1 MKNIDADLHVRGRS
15 QFVDDLPAP
24 EGALHV
30 AVFSSPIAH
39 GEITKLDIGPAQRT
53 EGIHAVFTAEDIPG
67 ENQIGNIILDEPLLA
82 YGKVNYVGQP
92 IAVVVG
98 ESAEI
103 ARAAARK
110 IRIEYREFPAIFDA
124 REAHAEGQWI
134 VPPRTFALGN
144 VDEAWQACGMVVEG
158 MAETGGQEHLYL
170 ETQGAFAWPTESG
183 GLKVVSAT
191 QAPKAVQSII
201 GRVVNLPMHQ
211 VEVDV
216 LRLGGGFGG
225 KEEQA
230 TPWATMAALAAFRLK
245 RPVKLILRRI
255 EDMRMTGKRH
265 PYSSDFKI
273 GLTNEGKILA
283 YQVTFYQ
290 NAGAFSDLSPSV
302 LGRTLLHSTSS
313 YFAPNVSATGISCRT
328 NFPPNTACRGFGGPQ
343 AMFVMEA
350 AIFKAAEEMGIDPWV
365 IQKRNLLR
373 EGDAFPYGM
382 KIDSSEARRCWENAE
397 KRYRWAE
404 IRRDAQNFNLIHH
417 DRKKGL
423 AMMPICH
430 GVLYNDAIF
439 LNQAY
444 ALVHVYSDGSVGV
457 STGAVEMG
465 QGVHMKLRQVA
476 AHIFSIPLDR
486 VKAEG
491 VNTSRVANTS
501 PTSASYS
508 ADLNGNA
515 TRLAC
520 LEIIGRLKKFVA
532 RQLDIGQPD
541 NIEIKNGTVYSE
553 GKATEFTWDK
563 LIIDAYFNRINLSA
577 QAHYTTPGIE
587 PDKNQKRTRFFAHHV
602 FGAAIMEVTL
612 DCLRGIYQIDS
623 VKVVHDFGQ
632 SLNPLIDHGQVEGGI
647 TQGVGWMTMEEL
659 VYTNNGEL
667 ISDGLATYKAPD
679 IYSAPREIQVS
690 FLENSENPLGI
701 FSSKAVGEPPFMY
714 GIGVYFAIARA
725 MKAFRPELQIQFS
738 APMTPEKVLFSLHG
752 NSAGSV

>member
-1 MKNIDADLHVRGRS
+1 MRNIDAELHARGRT
-15 QFVDDLPAP
+15 QFVDDLLAP
-24 EGALHV
+24 EGTLHA

-39 GEITKLDIGPAQRT
+39 GEITKLDSSAAERM
-53 EGIHAVFTAEDIPG
+53 EGIHAVFTAKDIPG
-67 ENQIGNIILDEPLLA
+67 ENQIGNIIPDEPLLA
-82 YGKVNYVGQP
+82 SGKVAYAGQP
-92 IAVVVG
+92 IAIVVG

-110 IRIEYREFPAIFDA
+110 IAIEFQERPAIFDT
-124 REAHAEGQWI
+124 RQAHAEGELI

-144 VDEAWQACGMVVEG
+144 VDEAWRECHVVVEG
-158 MAETGGQEHLYL
+158 TAETGGQEHLYL
-170 ETQGAFAWPTESG
+170 ETQGAFAWPTESD

-191 QAPKAVQSII
+191 QAPKSVQSVI

-230 TPWATMAALAAFRLK
+230 TPWAAMAALAASRLK
-245 RPVKLILRRI
+245 RPVKLILLRD

-273 GLTNEGKILA
+273 GLTREGKILA
-283 YQVTFYQ
+283 YQVTYYQ

-302 LGRTLLHSTSS
+302 LGRTLLHSTNS
-313 YFAPNVSATGISCRT
+313 YFIPNVRATGIGCRT
-328 NFPPNTACRGFGGPQ
+328 NFPPNTACRGFGSPQ

-350 AIFKAAEEMGIDPWV
+350 AICKAAEKMGVDPWV
-365 IQKRNLLR
+365 IQKKNLLR
-373 EGDAFPYGM
+373 EGDEFLHGM
-382 KIDSSEARRCWENAE
+382 KVENSQARRCWEKAE
-397 KRYRWAE
+397 EEYRWEE
-404 IRRDAQNFNLIHH
+404 IHRSVQDFNLTHS
-417 DRKKGL
+417 DQKKGL
-423 AMMPICH
+423 AMMPICF
-430 GVLYNDAIF
+430 GILFNDAVF

-444 ALVHVYSDGSVGV
+444 SLVHVYADGSVSV

-476 AHIFSIPLDR
+476 AHIFSISPDR
-486 VKAEG
+486 IKTES
-491 VNTSRVANTS
+491 VNTTRVANTS

-520 LEIIGRLKKFVA
+520 LKILTRLKEFA
-532 RQLDIGQPD
+532 AQQLDTGQPD
-541 NIEIKNGTVYSE
+541 NIEIKNGTVYSR

-563 LIIDAYFNRINLSA
+563 LIIDAYLNRINLSA
-577 QAHYTTPGIE
+577 QAHYATPGIE
-587 PDKNQKRTRFFAHHV
+587 PGKNQKRKRFFAHHV

-632 SLNPLIDHGQVEGGI
+632 SLNPLIDRGQAEGAIVQGI
-647 TQGVGWMTMEEL
+647 GWMTTEEL
-659 VYTNNGEL
+659 NYANNGEL
-667 ISDGLATYKAPD
+667 ISDGLATYKVPD
-679 IYSAPREIQVS
+679 VYAAPREIRIS
-690 FLENSENPLGI
+690 FLKGSDNPLGI
-701 FSSKAVGEPPFMY
+701 FNSKAVGEPPFVY
-714 GIGVYFAIARA
+714 GIGAYFAILQAIRA
-725 MKAFRPELQIQFS
+725 FCPGSEIKLS
-738 APMTPEKVLFSLHG
+738 APMTPERVLFSLYEG
-752 NSAGSV
+752 